1 MNKDTLS
8 WALHCSQTTGNT
20 RLVVTMMAT
29 MADESG
35 IITASAGDL
44 MRKTNLSRNTIKRA
58 LRRLL
63 EAGEIRCL
71 VTTAGDHQ
79 GRVSKEIAQQASDGR
94 GVYQLS
100 CFNRRGE
107 FIGAEAMK
115 EAA

>member
-1 MNKDTLS
+1 MQNEVLS
-8 WALHCSQTTGNT
+8 WALHSTKTTGNT
-20 RLVVTMMAT
+20 RLVAAMMAT

-63 EAGEIRCL
+63 EAGEVRCL

-94 GVYQLS
+94 GVYQLT
-100 CFNRRGE
+100 CFNKRGE